1 MMKTD
6 LNKKGVS
13 MKRYIIVLLVG
24 MLFLPS
30 CSLYKKYESDA
41 TVDER
46 VMGDVVDS
54 QDTTSI
60 GDINWRDIFTDQLLQ
75 NLIDDALANNT
86 DMRTTQLTIEQA
98 QNSLKAA
105 KWGYVPTFAFAPQA
119 TFTNIAGN
127 NSNSVLIPVT
137 ASWQLNIFGQTRSQI
152 RKAKSQVAYYQDYRQ
167 AMQVSL
173 AANVAN
179 IYYMLVM
186 LDHELELAE
195 YFEGLYEES
204 YNSTEALYNAGIYK
218 SPAVYQM
225 EASLE
230 EIRTEIVD
238 LRNTIASTEAMLC
251 LLLAEP
257 PHHIERAK
265 FGEFQM
271 PEQIHIGLPARLLDA
286 RPDVRMA
293 ERNME
298 IAYYN
303 TQMARQS
310 FYPNITISGLVGYTG
325 TVDALDFIGQAVG
338 QLTQPIFQG
347 GQLRAQVRNAK
358 KEQEKA
364 NLEFVQT
371 LYNAGSEVYQYLKD
385 CQTAEEKAEH
395 IEIRVNALQEA
406 YSATKEL
413 MNNGSTTYLEVL
425 TAQES
430 LLSAEFTMVQNQFEM
445 ILALINLYSSL
456 GGFGTK

>member
-1 MMKTD
+1 
-6 LNKKGVS
+6 
-13 MKRYIIVLLVG
+13 MKRYIVLILVG

-41 TVDER
+41 TVDEQ

-60 GDINWRDIFTDQLLQ
+60 GDIDWRDIFTDPLLQ
-75 NLIDDALANNT
+75 QLIDKAFANNT

-98 QNSLKAA
+98 QNSLKSA
-105 KWGYVPTFAFAPQA
+105 KWGYAPTFAFAPQA
-119 TFTNIAGN
+119 TFTYQGGN

-137 ASWQLNIFGQTRSQI
+137 ASWQLGIFGQTRSQI
-152 RKAKSQVAYYQDYRQ
+152 RKAKSQVAYYEDYRQ
-167 AMQVSL
+167 AVQVSL

-179 IYYMLVM
+179 IYYSLVM

-204 YNSTEALYNAGIYK
+204 YNSTQALYQAGIYS
-218 SPAVYQM
+218 SPAVYEM

-230 EIRTEIVD
+230 EVRVEIVD
-238 LRNTIASTEAMLC
+238 LRNSILNTEASLC

-257 PHHIERAK
+257 PHHIERSK
-265 FGEFQM
+265 FEEFQV

-303 TQMARQS
+303 TQQARQD
-310 FYPNITISGLVGYTG
+310 FYPNITISGLVGYGG
-325 TVDALDFIGQAVG
+325 TVDALDFIAQLVG
-338 QLTQPIFQG
+338 ELVQPIFQG

-364 NLEFVQT
+364 ELEFVQT
-371 LYNAGSEVYQYLKD
+371 LYNAGSEVYQYLNK
-385 CQTAEEKAEH
+385 CQAAEEKAEH
-395 IEIRVNALQEA
+395 IELRVNALHEA
-406 YSATKEL
+406 YSATTDL
-413 MNNGSTTYLEVL
+413 MNNGNTTYLEVL

-430 LLSAEFTMVQNQFEM
+430 LLSAEFTKVQNQYET
-445 ILALINLYSSL
+445 IQALINLYSAL

>member
-1 MMKTD
+1 MK
-6 LNKKGVS
+6 K
-13 MKRYIIVLLVG
+13 YIILILVG

-30 CSLYKKYESDA
+30 CSLYKKYDSNA

-46 VMGDVVDS
+46 IMGDVVDS

-60 GDINWRDIFTDQLLQ
+60 GDIDWRDIFTDPLLQ
-75 NLIDDALANNT
+75 DLIDAALENNT
-86 DMRTTQLTIEQA
+86 DMRTTQLSIEQA
-98 QNSLKAA
+98 QNTLKAA
-105 KWGYVPTFAFAPQA
+105 KWGYAPTFAFAPQA
-119 TFTNIAGN
+119 TITNLAGN
-127 NSNSVLIPVT
+127 TSNSVMIPVT
-137 ASWQLNIFGQTRSQI
+137 ASWQIGLFGQTRSQI

-167 AMQVSL
+167 AMMVSL

-179 IYYMLVM
+179 TYYMLVM

-195 YFEGLYEES
+195 YFEGLYQES

-218 SPAVYQM
+218 SPAVHQM

-238 LRNTIASTEAMLC
+238 LRNTIINTEASLC

-265 FGEFQM
+265 FGEFHM
-271 PEQIHIGLPARLLDA
+271 PEQIHVGLPARLLDA

-298 IAYYN
+298 IAFYS
-303 TQMARQS
+303 TQQARQD

-325 TVDALDFIGQAVG
+325 TFDALDLIAQAVG

-347 GQLRAQVRNAK
+347 GRLRAQVRNAK
-358 KEQEKA
+358 KEQQKA
-364 NLEFVQT
+364 ELEFVQA
-371 LYNAGSEVYQYLKD
+371 LYKAGSEVYQYLHK

-395 IEIRVNALQEA
+395 IEIRVIALQKA
-406 YSATKEL
+406 YSSTTEL

-430 LLSAEFTMVQNQFEM
+430 LLSAEFIRVQNQYEM
-445 ILALINLYSSL
+445 IQALINLYSAL

>member
-1 MMKTD
+1 MKTN

-30 CSLYKKYESDA
+30 CSLYKKYESNA

-46 VMGDVVDS
+46 IMGDVVDS
-54 QDTTSI
+54 QDETSI
-60 GDINWRDIFTDQLLQ
+60 GDIDWRDIFTDPLLQ
-75 NLIDDALANNT
+75 NLIDDALENNT
-86 DMRTTQLTIEQA
+86 DMRTTQLSIEQA
-98 QNSLKAA
+98 QNTLKAA
-105 KWGYVPTFAFAPQA
+105 KWGYAPTFAFAPQA
-119 TFTNIAGN
+119 TITNLAGN
-127 NSNSVLIPVT
+127 TSNSVLIPVT

-152 RKAKSQVAYYQDYRQ
+152 RKSKSQLAYYQDYRQ
-167 AMQVSL
+167 AMKVSL

-179 IYYMLVM
+179 TYYMLVM

-218 SPAVYQM
+218 SPAVHQM

-230 EIRTEIVD
+230 EIRIEIVD
-238 LRNTIASTEAMLC
+238 LRNTIINTEASLC

-271 PEQIHIGLPARLLDA
+271 PEQIHIGMPARLLDA

-298 IAYYN
+298 IAYYS
-303 TQMARQS
+303 TQQARQD
-310 FYPNITISGLVGYTG
+310 FYPNITIGGLVGYTG
-325 TVDALDFIGQAVG
+325 TVDALDFIAQAVG
-338 QLTQPIFQG
+338 ELTQPLFQG

-364 NLEFVQT
+364 ELEFVQT
-371 LYNAGSEVYQYLKD
+371 LYNAGSEVYTYLHD
-385 CQTAEEKAEH
+385 CETAEKKAELLAL
-395 IEIRVNALQEA
+395 RVNALEEA
-406 YSATKEL
+406 FKATSDL
-413 MNNGSTTYLEVL
+413 MDNGNTTYLEVI
-425 TAQES
+425 TAQS
-430 LLSAEFTMVQNQFEM
+430 NLLNAEIAEVTDQFNKM
-445 ILALINLYSSL
+445 QAVVNLYQAL
-456 GGFGTK
+456 GGGAK

>member
-1 MMKTD
+1 MK
-6 LNKKGVS
+6 K
-13 MKRYIIVLLVG
+13 YIILILVG

-30 CSLYKKYESDA
+30 CSLYKKYDSNA

-46 VMGDVVDS
+46 IMGDVVDS

-60 GDINWRDIFTDQLLQ
+60 GDIDWRDIFTDPLLQ
-75 NLIDDALANNT
+75 DLIDAALENNT
-86 DMRTTQLTIEQA
+86 DMRTTQLSIEQA

-105 KWGYVPTFAFAPQA
+105 KWGYAPTFAFAPQA
-119 TFTNIAGN
+119 TITNLAGN
-127 NSNSVLIPVT
+127 TSNSVLIPVT
-137 ASWQLNIFGQTRSQI
+137 ASWQLGIFGQTRSQI

-167 AMQVSL
+167 AMKVSL
-173 AANVAN
+173 AANVAS

-195 YFEGLYEES
+195 YFERLYQES

-218 SPAVYQM
+218 SPAVHQM

-230 EIRTEIVD
+230 EIRTEIID
-238 LRNTIASTEAMLC
+238 LRNTVVATEATLC

-265 FGEFQM
+265 FGEFRM

-298 IAYYN
+298 IAYYG
-303 TQMARQS
+303 TQQARQD

-325 TVDALDFIGQAVG
+325 TFDALDFIGQAVG

-364 NLEFVQT
+364 ELEFVQT
-371 LYNAGSEVYQYLKD
+371 LYDAGSEVYQYLKN

-395 IEIRVNALQEA
+395 IEIRVNALQKA
-406 YSATKEL
+406 YSATTEL

-430 LLSAEFTMVQNQFEM
+430 LLSAEFTRVQNQYEM
-445 ILALINLYSSL
+445 IQALIDLYSAL

>member
-1 MMKTD
+1 MKTN

-24 MLFLPS
+24 MLILPS
-30 CSLYKKYESDA
+30 CSLYKKYESNA
-41 TVDER
+41 TVDEKI
-46 VMGDVVDS
+46 MGDVVDS

-60 GDINWRDIFTDQLLQ
+60 GDIDWRDIFTDPLLQ
-75 NLIDDALANNT
+75 NLIEAALENNT
-86 DMRTTQLTIEQA
+86 NMRTTQLSIEQA
-98 QNSLKAA
+98 QNTLKAA
-105 KWGYVPTFAFAPQA
+105 KWGYAPTFAFAPQA
-119 TFTNIAGN
+119 TITNLAGN
-127 NSNSVLIPVT
+127 TSNSVMIPVT
-137 ASWQLNIFGQTRSQI
+137 ASWQIDLFGQTRSQI

-167 AMQVSL
+167 AMMVSL

-179 IYYMLVM
+179 TYYMLVM

-218 SPAVYQM
+218 SPAVHQM

-238 LRNTIASTEAMLC
+238 LRNTIINTEASLC

-265 FGEFQM
+265 FGEFHM
-271 PEQIHIGLPARLLDA
+271 PEQIHVGLPARLLDA

-298 IAYYN
+298 IAYYS
-303 TQMARQS
+303 TQQARQD

-325 TVDALDFIGQAVG
+325 TFDALDLITQAVG
-338 QLTQPIFQG
+338 ELTQPIFQG
-347 GQLRAQVRNAK
+347 GRLRAQVRNAK
-358 KEQEKA
+358 KEQQKA
-364 NLEFVQT
+364 ELEFVQA
-371 LYNAGSEVYQYLKD
+371 LYKAGSEVYQYLHK

-395 IEIRVNALQEA
+395 IEIRVIALQKA
-406 YSATKEL
+406 YSSTTEL

-430 LLSAEFTMVQNQFEM
+430 LLSAEFTRVQNQYEM
-445 ILALINLYSSL
+445 IQALINLYSSL

>member
-1 MMKTD
+1 
-6 LNKKGVS
+6 
-13 MKRYIIVLLVG
+13 MKRYIVLILVG
-24 MLFLPS
+24 MLFLSS

-41 TVDER
+41 TVDEKA
-46 VMGDVVDS
+46 MGDVVDA

-60 GDINWRDIFTDQLLQ
+60 GDIDWRDIFTDPLLQ
-75 NLIDDALANNT
+75 QLIDKAFANNT

-98 QNSLKAA
+98 QNSLKSA
-105 KWGYVPTFAFAPQA
+105 KWGYAPTFAFAPQA
-119 TFTNIAGN
+119 TFTYQGGN

-137 ASWQLNIFGQTRSQI
+137 ASWQLGIFGQTRSQI
-152 RKAKSQVAYYQDYRQ
+152 RKAKSQVAYYEDYRQ
-167 AMQVSL
+167 AVQVSL

-179 IYYMLVM
+179 IYYALVM

-204 YNSTEALYNAGIYK
+204 YNSTQALYQAGIYS
-218 SPAVYQM
+218 SPAVYEM

-230 EIRTEIVD
+230 EVRVEIID
-238 LRNTIASTEAMLC
+238 LRNSILTTEASLC

-257 PHHIERAK
+257 PHHIDRSK
-265 FGEFQM
+265 FEDFQM
-271 PEQIHIGLPARLLDA
+271 PEQIHVGLPARLLDA

-298 IAYYN
+298 IAYYS
-303 TQMARQS
+303 TQQARQD
-310 FYPNITISGLVGYTG
+310 FYPNITISGLVGYGG
-325 TVDALDFIGQAVG
+325 TVDALDFIAQLVG
-338 QLTQPIFQG
+338 ELVQPIFQG
-347 GQLRAQVRNAK
+347 GQLSAQVRNAK

-364 NLEFVQT
+364 ELEFVQT
-371 LYNAGSEVYQYLKD
+371 LYNAGSEVYQYLHD
-385 CQTAEEKAEH
+385 CQAADEKAEH
-395 IEIRVNALQEA
+395 LELRVNALQEA
-406 YSATKEL
+406 YSATTEL

-430 LLSAEFTMVQNQFEM
+430 LLSAEFTRVQNQYEM
-445 ILALINLYSSL
+445 IQAMINLYSAL

>member
-1 MMKTD
+1 
-6 LNKKGVS
+6 
-13 MKRYIIVLLVG
+13 MKRYIVLILVG
-24 MLFLPS
+24 MLLLPG

-41 TVDER
+41 TVQEDI
-46 VMGDVVDS
+46 MGDVVDS

-60 GDINWRDIFTDQLLQ
+60 GDIDWHNIFTDPLLQ
-75 NLIDDALANNT
+75 QLIETALANNT

-105 KWGYVPTFAFAPQA
+105 KWGYAPTFAFAPQA
-119 TFTNIAGN
+119 TFTYQGGN

-137 ASWQLNIFGQTRSQI
+137 ASWQLGIFGQTRSQI
-152 RKAKSQVAYYQDYRQ
+152 RKAKSQVAYYEDYRQ

-179 IYYMLVM
+179 TYYLLVM

-204 YNSTEALYNAGIYK
+204 YTSTQALYQAGIYK

-230 EIRTEIVD
+230 EVRTEIVD
-238 LRNTIASTEAMLC
+238 LRNSIITTEAVLC
-251 LLLAEP
+251 LLLTEP
-257 PHHIERAK
+257 PHHIERAA
-265 FGEFQM
+265 FGDFQM
-271 PEQIHIGLPARLLDA
+271 PEQIHVGLPARLLDA

-298 IAYYN
+298 IAYYG
-303 TQMARQS
+303 TQQAKQD
-310 FYPNITISGLVGYTG
+310 FYPDINISGLVGYGG
-325 TVDALDFIGQAVG
+325 TVDALDFIAQVVG
-338 QLTQPIFQG
+338 SLTQPIFQG

-364 NLEFVQT
+364 ELEFVQT
-371 LYNAGSEVYQYLKD
+371 LYNAGSEVYQYLHE
-385 CQTAEEKAEH
+385 CQAAEDKAEH

-406 YSATKEL
+406 YSATTDL
-413 MNNGSTTYLEVL
+413 MDNGTTTYLEVL

-430 LLSAEFTMVQNQFEM
+430 LLSAEFTLVQNRYEM
-445 ILALINLYSSL
+445 IQALINLYSAL
-456 GGFGTK
+456 GGFDTK

>member
-1 MMKTD
+1 MKTN

-24 MLFLPS
+24 MLILPS
-30 CSLYKKYESDA
+30 CSLYKKYESNA
-41 TVDER
+41 TVDEKI
-46 VMGDVVDS
+46 MGDVVDS

-60 GDINWRDIFTDQLLQ
+60 GDIDWRDIFTDPLLQ
-75 NLIDDALANNT
+75 NLIEAALENNT
-86 DMRTTQLTIEQA
+86 NMRTTQLSIEQA
-98 QNSLKAA
+98 QNTLKAA
-105 KWGYVPTFAFAPQA
+105 KWGYAPTFAFAPQA
-119 TFTNIAGN
+119 TITNLAGN
-127 NSNSVLIPVT
+127 TSNSVMIPVT
-137 ASWQLNIFGQTRSQI
+137 ASWQIGLFGQTRSQI

-167 AMQVSL
+167 AMMVSL

-179 IYYMLVM
+179 TYYMLVM

-218 SPAVYQM
+218 SPAVHQM

-238 LRNTIASTEAMLC
+238 LRNTIINTEASLC

-265 FGEFQM
+265 FGEFHM
-271 PEQIHIGLPARLLDA
+271 PEQIHVGLPARLLDA

-298 IAYYN
+298 IAYYS
-303 TQMARQS
+303 TQQARQD

-325 TVDALDFIGQAVG
+325 TFDALDLIAQAVG
-338 QLTQPIFQG
+338 ELTQPIFQG
-347 GQLRAQVRNAK
+347 GRLRAQVRNAK
-358 KEQEKA
+358 KEQQKA
-364 NLEFVQT
+364 ELEFVQA
-371 LYNAGSEVYQYLKD
+371 LYKAGSEVYQYLHK

-395 IEIRVNALQEA
+395 IEIRVIALQKA
-406 YSATKEL
+406 YSSTTEL

-430 LLSAEFTMVQNQFEM
+430 LLSAEFTRVQNQYEM
-445 ILALINLYSSL
+445 IQALINLYSSL

>member
-1 MMKTD
+1 
-6 LNKKGVS
+6 
-13 MKRYIIVLLVG
+13 MKRYIVLILVG
-24 MLFLPS
+24 MLFLSS

-41 TVDER
+41 TVDEKA
-46 VMGDVVDS
+46 MGDVVDA

-60 GDINWRDIFTDQLLQ
+60 GDIDWRDIFTDPLLQ
-75 NLIDDALANNT
+75 QLIDKAFVNNT

-98 QNSLKAA
+98 QNSLKSA
-105 KWGYVPTFAFAPQA
+105 KWGYAPTFAFAPQA
-119 TFTNIAGN
+119 TFTYQGGN

-137 ASWQLNIFGQTRSQI
+137 ASWQLGIFGQTRSQI
-152 RKAKSQVAYYQDYRQ
+152 RKAKSQVAYYEDYRQ
-167 AMQVSL
+167 AVQVSL

-179 IYYMLVM
+179 IYYALVM

-204 YNSTEALYNAGIYK
+204 YNSTQALYQAGIYS
-218 SPAVYQM
+218 SPAVYEM

-230 EIRTEIVD
+230 EVRVEIID
-238 LRNTIASTEAMLC
+238 LRNSILTTEASLC

-257 PHHIERAK
+257 PHHIDRSK
-265 FGEFQM
+265 FEDFQM
-271 PEQIHIGLPARLLDA
+271 PEQIHVGLPARLLDA

-298 IAYYN
+298 IAYYS
-303 TQMARQS
+303 TQQARQD
-310 FYPNITISGLVGYTG
+310 FYPNITISGLVGYGG
-325 TVDALDFIGQAVG
+325 TVDALDFIAQLVG
-338 QLTQPIFQG
+338 ELVQPIFQG

-364 NLEFVQT
+364 ELEFVQT
-371 LYNAGSEVYQYLKD
+371 LYNAGSEVYQYLHD
-385 CQTAEEKAEH
+385 CQAADEKAEH
-395 IEIRVNALQEA
+395 LELRVNALQEA
-406 YSATKEL
+406 YSATTEL

-430 LLSAEFTMVQNQFEM
+430 LLSAEFTRVQNQYEM
-445 ILALINLYSSL
+445 IQAMINLYSAL

>member
-1 MMKTD
+1 MK
-6 LNKKGVS
+6 K
-13 MKRYIIVLLVG
+13 YIILILVG

-30 CSLYKKYESDA
+30 CSLYKKYDSNA

-46 VMGDVVDS
+46 IMGDVVDS

-60 GDINWRDIFTDQLLQ
+60 GDIDWRDIFTDPLLQ
-75 NLIDDALANNT
+75 DLIDAALENNT
-86 DMRTTQLTIEQA
+86 DMRTTQLSIEQA
-98 QNSLKAA
+98 QNTLKAA
-105 KWGYVPTFAFAPQA
+105 KWGYAPTFAFAPQA
-119 TFTNIAGN
+119 TITNLAGN
-127 NSNSVLIPVT
+127 TSNSVMIPVT
-137 ASWQLNIFGQTRSQI
+137 ASWQIGLFGQTRSQI

-167 AMQVSL
+167 AMMVSL

-179 IYYMLVM
+179 TYYMLVM

-195 YFEGLYEES
+195 YFEGLYQES

-218 SPAVYQM
+218 SPAVHQM

-238 LRNTIASTEAMLC
+238 LRNTIINTEASLC

-265 FGEFQM
+265 FGEFHM
-271 PEQIHIGLPARLLDA
+271 PEQIHVGLPARLLDA

-298 IAYYN
+298 IAFYS
-303 TQMARQS
+303 TQQARQD

-325 TVDALDFIGQAVG
+325 TFDALDLIAQAVG

-347 GQLRAQVRNAK
+347 GRLRAQVRNAK
-358 KEQEKA
+358 KEQQKA
-364 NLEFVQT
+364 ELEFVQA
-371 LYNAGSEVYQYLKD
+371 LYKAGSEVYQYLHK

-395 IEIRVNALQEA
+395 IEIRVIALQKA
-406 YSATKEL
+406 YSSTTEL

-425 TAQES
+425 TAQ
-430 LLSAEFTMVQNQFEM
+430 
-445 ILALINLYSSL
+445 
-456 GGFGTK
+456 

>member
-1 MMKTD
+1 MKTN

-24 MLFLPS
+24 MLILPS
-30 CSLYKKYESDA
+30 CSLYKKYESNA
-41 TVDER
+41 TVDEKI
-46 VMGDVVDS
+46 MGDVVDS

-60 GDINWRDIFTDQLLQ
+60 GDIDWRDIFTDPLLQ
-75 NLIDDALANNT
+75 NLIEAALENNT
-86 DMRTTQLTIEQA
+86 NMRTTQLSIEQA
-98 QNSLKAA
+98 QNTLKAA
-105 KWGYVPTFAFAPQA
+105 KWGYAPTFAFAPQA
-119 TFTNIAGN
+119 TITNLAGN
-127 NSNSVLIPVT
+127 TSNSVMIPVT
-137 ASWQLNIFGQTRSQI
+137 ASWQIGLFGQTRSQI

-167 AMQVSL
+167 AMMVSL

-179 IYYMLVM
+179 TYYMLVM

-218 SPAVYQM
+218 SPAVHQM

-238 LRNTIASTEAMLC
+238 LRNTIINTEASLC

-265 FGEFQM
+265 FGEFHM
-271 PEQIHIGLPARLLDA
+271 PEQIHVGLPARLLDA

-298 IAYYN
+298 IAYYS
-303 TQMARQS
+303 TQQARQD

-347 GQLRAQVRNAK
+347 GRLRAQVRNAK
-358 KEQEKA
+358 KEQQKA
-364 NLEFVQT
+364 ELEFVQA
-371 LYNAGSEVYQYLKD
+371 LYKAGSEVYQYLHK

-395 IEIRVNALQEA
+395 IEIRVIALQKA
-406 YSATKEL
+406 YSSTKEL
-413 MNNGSTTYLEVL
+413 MNNGNTTYLEVL

-430 LLSAEFTMVQNQFEM
+430 LLSAEFTRVQNQYEM
-445 ILALINLYSSL
+445 IQALINLYSSL

>member
-1 MMKTD
+1 MK
-6 LNKKGVS
+6 K
-13 MKRYIIVLLVG
+13 YIILILVG

-30 CSLYKKYESDA
+30 CSLYKKYDSNA
-41 TVDER
+41 TVDEKI
-46 VMGDVVDS
+46 MGDVVDS

-60 GDINWRDIFTDQLLQ
+60 GDIDWRDIFTDPLLQ
-75 NLIDDALANNT
+75 NLIEAALENNT
-86 DMRTTQLTIEQA
+86 NMRTTQLSIEQA
-98 QNSLKAA
+98 QNTLKAA
-105 KWGYVPTFAFAPQA
+105 KWGYAPTFAFAPQA
-119 TFTNIAGN
+119 TITNLAGN
-127 NSNSVLIPVT
+127 TSNSVMIPVT
-137 ASWQLNIFGQTRSQI
+137 ASWQIGLFGQTRSQI

-167 AMQVSL
+167 AMMVSL

-179 IYYMLVM
+179 TYYMLVM

-195 YFEGLYEES
+195 YFEGLYQES

-218 SPAVYQM
+218 SPAVHQM

-230 EIRTEIVD
+230 EIRTEIID
-238 LRNTIASTEAMLC
+238 LRNTIVATEASLC

-298 IAYYN
+298 IAYYS
-303 TQMARQS
+303 TQQARQH
-310 FYPNITISGLVGYTG
+310 FYPNITISGMVGYNG
-325 TVDALDFIGQAVG
+325 TFDALDLIGQAVG

-364 NLEFVQT
+364 ELEFVQA
-371 LYNAGSEVYQYLKD
+371 LYKAGNEVYQYINV
-385 CQTAEEKAEH
+385 CQTAEEKAKH

-430 LLSAEFTMVQNQFEM
+430 LLSAEFIMVQNRYEM
-445 ILALINLYSSL
+445 IQALINLYSAL

>member
-1 MMKTD
+1 MKMKTN
-6 LNKKGVS
+6 LKKGVS

-41 TVDER
+41 TVDEKI
-46 VMGDVVDS
+46 MGDVVDS

-60 GDINWRDIFTDQLLQ
+60 GDINWRDIFTDPLLQ
-75 NLIDDALANNT
+75 NLIDDALENNT
-86 DMRTTQLTIEQA
+86 DMRTTQLSIEQA

-105 KWGYVPTFAFAPQA
+105 KWGYAPTFAFAPQA
-119 TFTNIAGN
+119 TITNLAGN
-127 NSNSVLIPVT
+127 TSNSVLIPVT
-137 ASWQLNIFGQTRSQI
+137 ASWQIGLFGQTRSQI
-152 RKAKSQVAYYQDYRQ
+152 RKSKSQIAYYQDLRQ
-167 AMQVSL
+167 AMKVNL

-179 IYYMLVM
+179 IYYLLVM

-204 YNSTEALYNAGIYK
+204 YNSTEALFNAGIYK

-230 EIRTEIVD
+230 EIRIEIVD
-238 LRNTIASTEAMLC
+238 LRNTIAATEASLC

-298 IAYYN
+298 IAYYS
-303 TQMARQS
+303 TQQARQD
-310 FYPNITISGLVGYTG
+310 FYPNITISGLVGFTG
-325 TVDALDFIGQAVG
+325 TFDALDFIAQAVG
-338 QLTQPIFQG
+338 ELTQPIFQG
-347 GQLRAQVRNAK
+347 GRLRAQVRNAK

-364 NLEFVQT
+364 ELEFVQT

-413 MNNGSTTYLEVL
+413 MNNGNTTYLEVL

-430 LLSAEFTMVQNQFEM
+430 LLSAEFTMVQNQYEM
-445 ILALINLYSSL
+445 VQALINLYSSL

>member
-1 MMKTD
+1 
-6 LNKKGVS
+6 
-13 MKRYIIVLLVG
+13 MKRYIVLILVG
-24 MLFLPS
+24 MLFLSS

-41 TVDER
+41 TVDEKA
-46 VMGDVVDS
+46 MGDVVDS

-60 GDINWRDIFTDQLLQ
+60 GDIDWRDIFTDPLLQ
-75 NLIDDALANNT
+75 QLIDKAFANNT

-98 QNSLKAA
+98 QNSLKSA
-105 KWGYVPTFAFAPQA
+105 KWGYAPTFAFAPQA
-119 TFTNIAGN
+119 TFTYQGGN

-137 ASWQLNIFGQTRSQI
+137 ASWQLGIFGQTRSQI
-152 RKAKSQVAYYQDYRQ
+152 RKAKSQVAYYEDYRQ
-167 AMQVSL
+167 AVQVSL

-179 IYYMLVM
+179 IYYALVM

-204 YNSTEALYNAGIYK
+204 YNSTQALYQAGIYS
-218 SPAVYQM
+218 SPAVYEM

-230 EIRTEIVD
+230 EVRVEIID
-238 LRNTIASTEAMLC
+238 LRNSILTTEASLC

-257 PHHIERAK
+257 PHHIDRSK
-265 FGEFQM
+265 FEDFQM
-271 PEQIHIGLPARLLDA
+271 PEQIHVGLPARLLDA

-298 IAYYN
+298 IAYYS
-303 TQMARQS
+303 TQQARQD
-310 FYPNITISGLVGYTG
+310 FYPNITISGLVGYGG
-325 TVDALDFIGQAVG
+325 TVDALDFIAQLVG
-338 QLTQPIFQG
+338 ELVQPIFQG

-364 NLEFVQT
+364 ELEFVQT
-371 LYNAGSEVYQYLKD
+371 LYNAGSEVYQYLHD
-385 CQTAEEKAEH
+385 CQAADEKAEH
-395 IEIRVNALQEA
+395 LELRVNALQEA
-406 YSATKEL
+406 YSATTEL

-430 LLSAEFTMVQNQFEM
+430 LLSAEFTRVQNQYEM
-445 ILALINLYSSL
+445 IQAMINLYSAL

>member
-1 MMKTD
+1 MKTN
-6 LNKKGVS
+6 LKKGVS

-41 TVDER
+41 TVDENA
-46 VMGDVVDS
+46 MGEIIDS
-54 QDTTSI
+54 QDSTSI
-60 GDINWRDIFTDQLLQ
+60 GDLNWRDIFTDPLLQ
-75 NLIDDALANNT
+75 RLIDTALANNT
-86 DMRTTQLTIEQA
+86 DMRTMQLTIEQA

-105 KWGYVPTFAFAPQA
+105 KWGYAPTFAFAPQA
-119 TFTNIAGN
+119 TFTYQGGN

-137 ASWQLNIFGQTRSQI
+137 ASWQLNIFGQNRSKI
-152 RKAKSQVAYYQDYRQ
+152 RKAKSQLAYYQDYRQ
-167 AMQVSL
+167 AVQVSL

-179 IYYMLVM
+179 IYYSLVM

-195 YFEGLYEES
+195 YFEELYEES
-204 YNSTEALYNAGIYK
+204 YKSTQALYQAGIYK

-230 EIRTEIVD
+230 EVRIEIVD
-238 LRNTIASTEAMLC
+238 LRNSIKTTEASLC

-265 FGEFQM
+265 FEEFTI

-298 IAYYN
+298 IAYYS
-303 TQMARQS
+303 TQQARQD
-310 FYPNITISGLVGYTG
+310 FYPNLSIDALVGYGG
-325 TVDALDFIGQAVG
+325 TVDALDFIAQVVG
-338 QLTQPIFQG
+338 SLTQPIFQG

-358 KEQEKA
+358 KDQEKA
-364 NLEFVQT
+364 QLEFVQT
-371 LYNAGSEVYQYLKD
+371 LYNAGSEVYTYLNNCKA
-385 CQTAEEKAEH
+385 AEDKAEH
-395 IEIRVNALQEA
+395 IELRVNALMEA
-406 YSATKEL
+406 YTSTTEL
-413 MNNGSTTYLEVL
+413 MNNGTTTYLEVL

-430 LLSAEFTMVQNQFEM
+430 LLSAELTQVQNQYEM
-445 ILALINLYSSL
+445 IQALINLYSAL
-456 GGFGTK
+456 GGFDTK

>member
-1 MMKTD
+1 MK
-6 LNKKGVS
+6 K
-13 MKRYIIVLLVG
+13 YIILILVG

-30 CSLYKKYESDA
+30 CSLYKKYESNA
-41 TVDER
+41 TVDEKI
-46 VMGDVVDS
+46 MGDVVDS

-60 GDINWRDIFTDQLLQ
+60 GDIDWRDIFTDPLLQ
-75 NLIDDALANNT
+75 NLIEAALENNT
-86 DMRTTQLTIEQA
+86 NMRTTQLSIEQA
-98 QNSLKAA
+98 QNTLKAA
-105 KWGYVPTFAFAPQA
+105 KWGYAPTFAFAPQA
-119 TFTNIAGN
+119 TITNLAGN
-127 NSNSVLIPVT
+127 TSNSVMIPVT
-137 ASWQLNIFGQTRSQI
+137 ASWQIGLFGQTRSQI

-167 AMQVSL
+167 AMMVSL

-179 IYYMLVM
+179 TYYMLVM

-195 YFEGLYEES
+195 YFEGLYQES

-218 SPAVYQM
+218 SPAVHQM

-238 LRNTIASTEAMLC
+238 LRNTIINTEASLC

-265 FGEFQM
+265 FGEFHM
-271 PEQIHIGLPARLLDA
+271 PEQIHVGLPARLLDA

-298 IAYYN
+298 IAFYS
-303 TQMARQS
+303 TQQARQD

-325 TVDALDFIGQAVG
+325 TFDALDLIAQAVG

-347 GQLRAQVRNAK
+347 GRLRAQVRNAK
-358 KEQEKA
+358 KEQQKA
-364 NLEFVQT
+364 ELEFVQA
-371 LYNAGSEVYQYLKD
+371 LYKAGSEVYQYLHK

-395 IEIRVNALQEA
+395 IEIRVIALQKA
-406 YSATKEL
+406 YSSTTEL

-430 LLSAEFTMVQNQFEM
+430 LLSAEFTRVQNQYEM
-445 ILALINLYSSL
+445 IQALINLYSAL

>member
-1 MMKTD
+1 MK
-6 LNKKGVS
+6 K
-13 MKRYIIVLLVG
+13 YIILILVG

-30 CSLYKKYESDA
+30 CSLYKKYDSNA

-46 VMGDVVDS
+46 IMGDVVDS

-60 GDINWRDIFTDQLLQ
+60 GDIDWRDIFTDPLLQ
-75 NLIDDALANNT
+75 DLIDAALENNT
-86 DMRTTQLTIEQA
+86 DMRTTQLSIEQA

-105 KWGYVPTFAFAPQA
+105 KWGYAPTFAFAPQA
-119 TFTNIAGN
+119 TITNLAGN
-127 NSNSVLIPVT
+127 TSNSVLIPVT
-137 ASWQLNIFGQTRSQI
+137 ASWQLGIFGQTRSQI

-167 AMQVSL
+167 AMKVSL
-173 AANVAN
+173 AANVAS

-195 YFEGLYEES
+195 YFEGLYQES

-218 SPAVYQM
+218 SPAVHQM

-230 EIRTEIVD
+230 EIRTEIID
-238 LRNTIASTEAMLC
+238 LRNTVVATEATLC

-271 PEQIHIGLPARLLDA
+271 PEQIHVGLPARLLDA

-298 IAYYN
+298 IAFYS
-303 TQMARQS
+303 TQQARQD

-325 TVDALDFIGQAVG
+325 TFDALDFIAQAVG
-338 QLTQPIFQG
+338 QLTQPLFQG
-347 GQLRAQVRNAK
+347 GHLRAHVRNAK

-364 NLEFVQT
+364 ELEFVQT
-371 LYNAGSEVYQYLKD
+371 LYNAGNEVYQYLNE

-395 IEIRVNALQEA
+395 IEIRVNALQKA
-406 YSATKEL
+406 YSATTEL

-430 LLSAEFTMVQNQFEM
+430 LLSAEFIMVQNRYEM
-445 ILALINLYSSL
+445 IQALINLYSAL

>member
-1 MMKTD
+1 MKTN

-41 TVDER
+41 TVQEDI
-46 VMGDVVDS
+46 MGDVIDS

-60 GDINWRDIFTDQLLQ
+60 GDIDWHNIFTDPLLQ
-75 NLIDDALANNT
+75 NLIDSALVKNT
-86 DMRTTQLTIEQA
+86 DMRTMQLTIEQA

-105 KWGYVPTFAFAPQA
+105 KWGYAPTFAFAPQA
-119 TFTNIAGN
+119 TFTNQAGV
-127 NSNSVLIPVT
+127 NSNQILIPVT
-137 ASWQLNIFGQTRSQI
+137 ANWQLGIFGQTRSQI
-152 RKAKSQVAYYQDYRQ
+152 RKSKSQLEYYKDYRQ

-173 AANVAN
+173 AANIAN
-179 IYYMLVM
+179 TYYMLVM

-204 YNSTEALYNAGIYK
+204 YNSTEALYQAGIYK

-230 EIRTEIVD
+230 EVRTSIVD
-238 LRNTIASTEAMLC
+238 LRNNIITTEATLC

-257 PHHIERAK
+257 PHHIERAA
-265 FGEFQM
+265 FGDFQM
-271 PEQIHIGLPARLLDA
+271 PEQIHVGLPARLLDA

-298 IAYYN
+298 IAYYS
-303 TQMARQS
+303 TQQARQD
-310 FYPNITISGLVGYTG
+310 FYPNITIGGLVGYTG
-325 TVDALDFIGQAVG
+325 TVDALDFIAQAVG
-338 QLTQPIFQG
+338 SLTQPIFQG
-347 GQLRAQVRNAK
+347 GQLNAQLRNAK

-364 NLEFVQT
+364 ELEFVYA
-371 LYNAGSEVYQYLKD
+371 LYNAGSEVYQYINE
-385 CQTAEEKAEH
+385 CEAAGEKAEH
-395 IEIRVNALQEA
+395 IELQVNALQQA
-406 YSATKEL
+406 YSATIEL

-430 LLSAEFTMVQNQFEM
+430 LLSAEFTMVQNRFQM
-445 ILALINLYSSL
+445 VQALINLYSAL

>member
-1 MMKTD
+1 
-6 LNKKGVS
+6 
-13 MKRYIIVLLVG
+13 MKRYIVLILVG

-41 TVDER
+41 TVDEKA
-46 VMGDVVDS
+46 MGDVVDA

-60 GDINWRDIFTDQLLQ
+60 GDIDWRDIFTDPLLQ
-75 NLIDDALANNT
+75 QLIDKAFANNT

-98 QNSLKAA
+98 QNSLKSA
-105 KWGYVPTFAFAPQA
+105 KWGYAPTFAFAPQA
-119 TFTNIAGN
+119 TFTYQGGN

-137 ASWQLNIFGQTRSQI
+137 ASWQLGIFGQTRSQI
-152 RKAKSQVAYYQDYRQ
+152 RKAKSQVAYYEDYRQ
-167 AMQVSL
+167 AVQVSL

-179 IYYMLVM
+179 IYYALVM

-204 YNSTEALYNAGIYK
+204 YNSTQALYQAGIYS
-218 SPAVYQM
+218 SPAVYEM

-230 EIRTEIVD
+230 EVRVEIID
-238 LRNTIASTEAMLC
+238 LRNSILTTEASLC

-257 PHHIERAK
+257 PHHIDRSK
-265 FGEFQM
+265 FEDFQM
-271 PEQIHIGLPARLLDA
+271 PEQIHVGLPARLLDA

-298 IAYYN
+298 IAYYS
-303 TQMARQS
+303 TQQARQD
-310 FYPNITISGLVGYTG
+310 FYPNITISGLVGYGG
-325 TVDALDFIGQAVG
+325 TVDALDFIAQLVG
-338 QLTQPIFQG
+338 ELVQPIFQG

-364 NLEFVQT
+364 ELEFVQT
-371 LYNAGSEVYQYLKD
+371 LYNAGSEVYQYLHD
-385 CQTAEEKAEH
+385 CQAADEKAEH
-395 IEIRVNALQEA
+395 LELRVNALQEA
-406 YSATKEL
+406 YSATTEL

-430 LLSAEFTMVQNQFEM
+430 LLSAEFTRVQNQYEM
-445 ILALINLYSSL
+445 IQAMINLYSAL

>member
-1 MMKTD
+1 
-6 LNKKGVS
+6 
-13 MKRYIIVLLVG
+13 MKRYIVLILVG
-24 MLFLPS
+24 MLFLSS

-41 TVDER
+41 TVDEKA
-46 VMGDVVDS
+46 MGDVVDA

-60 GDINWRDIFTDQLLQ
+60 GDIDWRDIFTDPLLQ
-75 NLIDDALANNT
+75 QLIDKAFANNT

-98 QNSLKAA
+98 QNSLKSA
-105 KWGYVPTFAFAPQA
+105 KWGYAPTFAFAPQA
-119 TFTNIAGN
+119 TFTYQGGN

-137 ASWQLNIFGQTRSQI
+137 ASWQLGIFGQTRSQI
-152 RKAKSQVAYYQDYRQ
+152 RKAKSQVAYYEDYRQ
-167 AMQVSL
+167 AVQVSL

-179 IYYMLVM
+179 IYYALVM

-204 YNSTEALYNAGIYK
+204 YNSTQALYQAGIYS
-218 SPAVYQM
+218 SPAVYEM

-230 EIRTEIVD
+230 EVRVEIID
-238 LRNTIASTEAMLC
+238 LRNSILTTEASLC

-257 PHHIERAK
+257 PHHIDRSK
-265 FGEFQM
+265 FEDFQM
-271 PEQIHIGLPARLLDA
+271 PEQIHVGLPARLLDA

-298 IAYYN
+298 IAYYS
-303 TQMARQS
+303 TQQARQD
-310 FYPNITISGLVGYTG
+310 FYPNITISGLVGYGG
-325 TVDALDFIGQAVG
+325 TVDALDFIAQLVG
-338 QLTQPIFQG
+338 ELVQPIFQG

-364 NLEFVQT
+364 ELEFVQT
-371 LYNAGSEVYQYLKD
+371 LYNAGSEVYQYLHD
-385 CQTAEEKAEH
+385 CQAADEKAEH
-395 IEIRVNALQEA
+395 LELRVNALQEA
-406 YSATKEL
+406 YSATTEL

-430 LLSAEFTMVQNQFEM
+430 LLSAEFTRVQNQYEM
-445 ILALINLYSSL
+445 IQAMINLYSAL